1 MSGSPRSVSAVY
13 TLDRTCVDRADSAG
27 PGTTP
32 DRYHTSDQPR
42 GYVYCCS
49 RRGCEFVHK
58 MSVRLHIRSA
68 RAAGSSSV
76 SIAVDK
82 ETTLTELKSLVADQD
97 LVKTN
102 LSVMIDLAEAF

>member
-1 MSGSPRSVSAVY
+1 MTSRNVFWIGENLVSY
-13 TLDRTCVDRADSAG
+13 
-27 PGTTP
+27 P
-32 DRYHTSDQPR
+32 
-42 GYVYCCS
+42 GYVVYIIY
-49 RRGCEFVHK
+49 G
-58 MSVRLHIRSA
+58 LHIRSA

-102 LSVMIDLAEAF
+102 LSVVIDLADTSKTVIGILL